1 MIGSNLEIDRFYN
14 VFWESKNLLL
24 VNGNNNT
31 VTNNLFIAEAKRI
44 NQIIDTELPV
54 NSIIPVLVANAKCQI
69 I

>member
-1 MIGSNLEIDRFYN
+1 MDIILENMIGSNLEIDRFYN

-44 NQIIDTELPV
+44 N
-54 NSIIPVLVANAKCQI
+54 
-69 I
+69 